1 MKFIIYL
8 VMYDI
13 IFLGDVMK
21 LIEKKCPN
29 CGAGLSFNDN
39 DKSCKCDYCKR
50 AFEIERDNTIDSS
63 VSIND
68 QYQLS
73 ELKGPL
79 KIVGLYFA
87 GTYIVGA
94 IIAIIVFILVGVV
107 GYNIYKQARSQ
118 LSDVDNN
125 SIINKKNNTKYITS
139 IENLDNDDYEDID
152 TDARFEIKS
161 RGNGVNDTSHSY
173 TRDDNLKREQVYV
186 AYKKDSN
193 IIIAIYKAIYKDF
206 FHQENSYTVYVP
218 IVYENI
224 KKDEFGSYE
233 WKNPQVKA
241 PEYYFDSEHKSY
253 TYGYKSIDDAY
264 NSVVTPLEK
273 DYKISKK

>member
-1 MKFIIYL
+1 
-8 VMYDI
+8 
-13 IFLGDVMK
+13 MK
-21 LIEKKCPN
+21 LVEKKCPN
-29 CGAGLSFNDN
+29 CGAGLSFNDT

-63 VSIND
+63 ASIND

-94 IIAIIVFILVGVV
+94 IITIIVFILVGVI
-107 GYNIYKQARSQ
+107 GYNIYKHASNQ
-118 LSDVDNN
+118 LSDSNNN
-125 SIINKKNNTKYITS
+125 SIINKKSNAKYITS
-139 IENLDNDDYEDID
+139 IDDLDNDDYEDID
-152 TDARFEIKS
+152 SDSNIEIKRS
-161 RGNGVNDTSHSY
+161 GNGVNNAYHSY
-173 TRDDNLKREQVYV
+173 SRDGDPKREKVYV
-186 AYKKDSN
+186 AYKKDDN
-193 IIIAIYKAIYKDF
+193 VIIAIYKAIYKDF

-224 KKDEFGSYE
+224 KKNEFGIYE
-233 WKNPQVKA
+233 WDNPQVKA

-253 TYGYKSIDDAY
+253 TYGYNSIADAY
-264 NSVVTPLEK
+264 NSVVKPLEN
-273 DYKISKK
+273 DYKISQK

>member
-1 MKFIIYL
+1 
-8 VMYDI
+8 
-13 IFLGDVMK
+13 MK

-63 VSIND
+63 ASIND

-79 KIVGLYFA
+79 KIVGLYMA

-94 IIAIIVFILVGVV
+94 IITIIVFILVGVV
-107 GYNIYKQARSQ
+107 GYNIYKQASKQ
-118 LSDVDNN
+118 LSDSDNN
-125 SIINKKNNTKYITS
+125 SIIDKKSNTKYITS
-139 IENLDNDDYEDID
+139 INELENDDYENID
-152 TDARFEIKS
+152 FDSQTEIINH
-161 RGNGVNDTSHSY
+161 GEGVSNSEHSY
-173 TRDDNLKREQVYV
+173 TRDGDPKREKIYV
-186 AYKKDSN
+186 AYKKDGN
-193 IIIAIYKAIYKDF
+193 VIIAIYKAIYKDF

-218 IVYENI
+218 IIYENI

-233 WKNPQVKA
+233 WENPQVKA

-264 NSVVTPLEK
+264 NEVVKPLEK
-273 DYKISKK
+273 DYKITKK